1 MNARFLSFDSEKYR
15 QKYRHFQKCLGL
27 RGPLLDFVVGR
38 CWRSVELVG
47 HQFKGAMLKPL
58 GQQMLRT
65 VVPACNQCQRPGKTA
80 DSRASPSPRVPV
92 PRQGPYLHLLA
103 SSRDSRTCS
112 LTILVSSRSSARC
125 PPCQA
130 LRDAVALPSGVRGP
144 VLCFHGCHCR
154 ISSACRCL
162 RSNVQGVAMLVLQ

>member
-1 MNARFLSFDSEKYR
+1 M
-15 QKYRHFQKCLGL
+15 HFCALFPDLFPGAGRDTPISGANLCPQNLLIL
-27 RGPLLDFVVGR
+27 RCIFSTLCCILPILCPDQPR
-38 CWRSVELVG
+38 
-47 HQFKGAMLKPL
+47 AMLL
-58 GQQMLRT
+58 ILRI
-65 VVPACNQCQRPGKTA
+65 
-80 DSRASPSPRVPV
+80 S
-92 PRQGPYLHLLA
+92 A
-103 SSRDSRTCS
+103 SSAFSAW
-112 LTILVSSRSSARC
+112 VSSRSCARC